1 MFDNMQRFEARAFLV
16 LVLIA
21 TALFFWLILPF
32 FNVFLWSVVIAAVFT
47 PLVRRLRQH
56 AGLGPNLA
64 ALVTVLLAL
73 FLIILPLAWI
83 LYSGAREALLL
94 YNQLTGDPKI
104 IHSLL
109 DQVRAAFP
117 KIQDLLQ
124 NFGYDMSTLSED
136 LSSLALSASGFLA
149 KYAVAFGSGAANFVT
164 NLALVLYISF
174 FFVRDSATLSA
185 MLIRALPFGDHR
197 EKRLMTKFAGV
208 MRATIKG
215 SLLVAMAQGALGG
228 LIFWILDI
236 RAAVLWG
243 VAMAILSL
251 IPIVGAAIIWLPTA
265 IYLLSVGNYLD
276 GLVLIVYGA
285 CVIGLADNILRP
297 ILVRRDTKLPDYL
310 ILVTTLSGF
319 ALFGMDGFV
328 TGPLIAVVFVT
339 VWQIFTEETV
349 PGAVPDAV
357 PAAVS
362 VAASTALP
370 GSVPAAAGNR
380 TGLRRKPSRAPA
392 GRPVRVRPLAARS
405 RARKAAPLQAPVTAD
420 PQGAQSAHEEQA
432 GKSPAHTPLLNRQY
446 EQKEQATQS
455 DDQGRNQ
462 AFWQR
467 LNPFRHKS

>member
-1 MFDNMQRFEARAFLV
+1 MFENMQRFEARAFLV

-21 TALFFWLILPF
+21 TGLFFWLILPF

-47 PLVRRLRQH
+47 PLFRRLRLH
-56 AGLGPNLA
+56 TRLGPNMA

-83 LYSGAREALLL
+83 LYSGAKEALLL
-94 YNQLTGDPKI
+94 YNQLTGDPRI

-109 DQVRAAFP
+109 EQIRAAFP

-124 NFGYDMSTLSED
+124 NFGYDMGTLSND

-174 FFVRDSATLSA
+174 FFVRDGATLSA
-185 MLIRALPFGDHR
+185 LLIRALPFGDHR
-197 EKRLMTKFAGV
+197 ETRLMTKFAGV

-349 PGAVPDAV
+349 PGAVPAAV
-357 PAAVS
+357 PQ
-362 VAASTALP
+362 ASLP
-370 GSVPAAAGNR
+370 ADSRQKDRHRMP
-380 TGLRRKPSRAPA
+380 LRAPT
-392 GRPVRVRPLAARS
+392 GRPVRVRPVAR
-405 RARKAAPLQAPVTAD
+405 RQAHRTSVPKPVQPPET
-420 PQGAQSAHEEQA
+420 QAQHTGDERAHEV
-432 GKSPAHTPLLNRQY
+432 PAHDHLQN
-446 EQKEQATQS
+446 EQTALP
-455 DDQGRNQ
+455 DDQGRNHP
-462 AFWQR
+462 FWQR
-467 LNPFRHKS
+467 LNPFKNRS